1 MINSKTARENLEI
14 PTHEKITE
22 SMLKRQYRMMALKY
36 HPDKNKNPN
45 ASIKFQEISESY
57 EKLKKELE
65 NPFFFGSV
73 PFGSV
78 PFEPFLFEKDMDDV
92 PINQTGGYIHIL
104 SSFIKIILSKEPA
117 GNEIRNKTLYMI
129 IIKVINT
136 CEKNALLLL
145 EKIDKT
151 LLMKIRDFLG
161 KYIDILHLSPA
172 FLDELDKIVDKKNK
186 KDKYV
191 IIHPFIDDLYENNLY
206 KLIENDNVFL
216 IPVWH
221 HELVYD
227 NSGSD
232 LYVSCYP
239 LLHENSWID
248 ENNDLHIKLSYSITD
263 IFGKKTVAFELGKKV
278 FELSVTDMKLV
289 ESQEMVLPKQ
299 GISKINTND
308 IYDISDKSDIIVHVS
323 LHCL

>member
-14 PTHEKITE
+14 PIHEKITE
-22 SMLKRQYRMMALKY
+22 SILKRQYRMMALKY
-36 HPDKNKNPN
+36 HPDKNKNQN
-45 ASIKFQEISESY
+45 ASIKFQEINESY

-65 NPFFFGSV
+65 NPFLFEPFL
-73 PFGSV
+73 FGSV
-78 PFEPFLFEKDMDDV
+78 PFEKDMDDI
-92 PINQTGGYIHIL
+92 PINQTSGYIQIV
-104 SSFIKIILSKEPA
+104 SSFIKIILSNEAA

-172 FLDELDKIVDKKNK
+172 FLDELDKILDKKNK
-186 KDKYV
+186 KDKFV

-206 KLIENDNVFL
+206 KLVENDNVFL

-239 LLHENSWID
+239 LLHDNSWID
-248 ENNDLHIKLSYSITD
+248 ENNDIHIKLSYSIPD

-278 FELSVTDMKLV
+278 FELSVTDMKLI
-289 ESQEMVLPKQ
+289 EYQEMILPKQ

-308 IYDISDKSDIIVHVS
+308 IYDILDKSDVIVHVS

>member
-1 MINSKTARENLEI
+1 
-14 PTHEKITE
+14 
-22 SMLKRQYRMMALKY
+22 
-36 HPDKNKNPN
+36 
-45 ASIKFQEISESY
+45 
-57 EKLKKELE
+57 
-65 NPFFFGSV
+65 
-73 PFGSV
+73 
-78 PFEPFLFEKDMDDV
+78 
-92 PINQTGGYIHIL
+92 
-104 SSFIKIILSKEPA
+104 
-117 GNEIRNKTLYMI
+117 MI

-161 KYIDILHLSPA
+161 KYKDILHLSPA
-172 FLDELDKIVDKKNK
+172 FLDELDKLLDKKNK

-191 IIHPFIDDLYENNLY
+191 IIHPFIYDLYENNLY
-206 KLIENDNVFL
+206 KLVENDNVFL

-248 ENNDLHIKLSYSITD
+248 ENNDVHIKLSYSIQD
-263 IFGKKTVAFELGKKV
+263 IFGKKTVEFELGKKV
-278 FELSVTDMKLV
+278 FELSVTDMNLV
-289 ESQEMVLPKQ
+289 EYQEIVLPNQ
-299 GISKINTND
+299 GISKINTKD
-308 IYDISDKSDIIVHVS
+308 IYDISDKSDIIVHVT
-323 LHCL
+323 LY